1 MQRIRL
7 AWLTNGLTQNCWSS
21 NAETTA
27 KQPHP
32 TTAAKKQPH
41 PMHALTTGST
51 QSSTAVKKQPHP
63 STQCS
68 CCSNSPSTVVYTLG
82 LTHNQAKKARLYT
95 AAKQLKPLAKRA
107 ASNAMMK
114 QNWHALRG
122 RGRSRNTESSTKWTL
137 DNFKTCMVAKKKLQQ
152 AECRTF
158 LHGWTYTL
166 ILVISHDIFIICLM
180 PEGRF
185 VVSALWLCG

>member
-32 TTAAKKQPH
+32 TYYWQYSEQYCCEETAPPLYILSVAAARTAPPRWSIPLASQP
-41 PMHALTTGST
+41 S
-51 QSSTAVKKQPHP
+51 Q
-63 STQCS
+63 
-68 CCSNSPSTVVYTLG
+68 N
-82 LTHNQAKKARLYT
+82 ARLYP

-114 QNWHALRG
+114 QNWHASRG

-137 DNFKTCMVAKKKLQQ
+137 DNFKTCIAKKKLQQ
-152 AECRTF
+152 AECRKF

-166 ILVISHDIFIICLM
+166 ILVISHDII
-180 PEGRF
+180 
-185 VVSALWLCG
+185 